1 MEKEKFSYPT
11 NSKIGCRKSA
21 DAENRKVSYLSNGAE
36 RLGSRKKPESVLTT
50 FEISAFSPGFSR
62 SAICRFTRSIN
73 TTSFFDSWSL
83 SACLHIFWKSC
94 GA

>member
-1 MEKEKFSYPT
+1 MKEEFKTRLEKNRYSSY
-11 NSKIGCRKSA
+11 R
-21 DAENRKVSYLSNGAE
+21 SNGAE
-36 RLGSRKKPESVLTT
+36 RLGSRKKPESLLMAFTAP
-50 FEISAFSPGFSR
+50 FDISSIRPGFSR
-62 SAICRFTRSIN
+62 SAICRFTRSIS